1 MKNKVLIFSKSFA
14 ILSMLITLTAHS
26 LIYGSNTFI
35 SFVFIIIFS
44 INNLI
49 RFNYLKPTKLFFI
62 ISLIIDMSLSSL
74 IYSNILGLFFLFISP
89 ALLDI
94 CFLHKKILKNLLTS
108 MLLCVSLISI
118 FNINNPYINLYLNL
132 AINMI
137 FICIIFL
144 GTNILSDQ
152 FIRKNE
158 AQILYDKLRLSEEKL
173 QAAYD
178 DLASYN
184 ASLEELTLL
193 RERARMSRE
202 LHDSVGHS
210 LSTLIIQLNAVK
222 TLISLNPE
230 ACEGMLEEL
239 TTFTKTALENTRR
252 AVRELKPIEL
262 EKYGFILSIKELCK
276 KFQELTNIKIKLLF
290 SKESWNVN
298 SDQGHQV
305 YRIIQEALNNSARH
319 GNSTEVNITLN
330 FSNDKLFIS
339 IKDNGIGTD
348 TLSPSFGMKGMADRV
363 ETLKGTIDFES
374 FKGKGFSIYINIPKE
389 GNNFYD

>member
-1 MKNKVLIFSKSFA
+1 MKNKVIVFSKSFT
-14 ILSMLITLTAHS
+14 ILSMLITLITHS
-26 LIYGSNTFI
+26 LIYDSYSFI
-35 SFVFIIIFS
+35 SFILIIIFS

-49 RFNYLKPTKLFFI
+49 RFNYLNPTKHIFI
-62 ISLIIDMSLSSL
+62 FSLITDLFLTSL
-74 IYSNILGLFFLFISP
+74 IYVNIQGLFFPFIF
-89 ALLDI
+89 AYLIDA
-94 CFLHKKILKNLLTS
+94 CFLDKKIFKNLLA
-108 MLLCVSLISI
+108 LILICISILII
-118 FNINNPYINLYLNL
+118 FNIPNPHINLYLNL
-132 AINMI
+132 AINMT
-137 FICIIFL
+137 FICITFL
-144 GTNILSDQ
+144 GSEILSDQ
-152 FIRKNE
+152 FVRKTE
-158 AQILYDKLRLSEEKL
+158 AQLLYDKLRISEEKL

-178 DLASYN
+178 DLAAYN

-193 RERARMSRE
+193 RERARISRE

-222 TLISLNPE
+222 SLIEINPQG
-230 ACEGMLEEL
+230 CSSMLDEL
-239 TTFTKTALENTRR
+239 VTFTKTALENTRR

-276 KFQELTNIKIKLLF
+276 KFEELTNIKITLLF

-298 SDQGHQV
+298 SDQGHQI

-319 GNSTEVNITLN
+319 GHSTEVNITLN
-330 FSNDKLFIS
+330 FSNERLFIS
-339 IKDNGIGTD
+339 IKDNGIGSD

-374 FKGKGFSIYINIPKE
+374 KKDKGFSIYINIPKE